1 MPGYYS
7 LYALAGAKR
16 FLLLFLLGAS
26 ASFQLNQ
33 FEEAITWCEKGLA
46 VSFTTDASMEK
57 ICHIQTLHK
66 SFVLA
71 FVCVL
76 SKCNSHYKNFF

>member
-1 MPGYYS
+1 MPT
-7 LYALAGAKR
+7 LH
-16 FLLLFLLGAS
+16 FLSFFSLGAS
-26 ASFQLNQ
+26 ACFQLNQ

-57 ICHIQTLHK
+57 ICHVKNFTK

-71 FVCVL
+71 FVYVP
-76 SKCNSHYKNFF
+76 S